1 MGRRIPKQRGEEMKV
16 NGYWLG
22 GAIIMLST
30 LILHTISADIL
41 NLFCFILFMGLAFP
55 KEKE

>member
-1 MGRRIPKQRGEEMKV
+1 MKV